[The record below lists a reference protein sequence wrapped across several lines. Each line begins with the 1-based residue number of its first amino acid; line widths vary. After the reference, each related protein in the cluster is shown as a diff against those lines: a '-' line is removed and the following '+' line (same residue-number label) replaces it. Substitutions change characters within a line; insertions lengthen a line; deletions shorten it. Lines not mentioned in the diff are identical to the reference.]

1 MTSTVTYNGDLR
13 TTCTHLASGNQIVT
27 DAPVDNQGRGEAFS
41 PTDLVAT
48 ALGTCMMTIMG
59 IKARDLGLNIEGA
72 RADVNKIMAADPR
85 RIAKVE
91 VTFTMP
97 PNHFT
102 EKDKS
107 LLEAAALACPVCKS
121 LSLDCEQAI
130 KFVW

>member
-1 MTSTVTYNGDLR
+1 MADGHTVVRSGDLDQAGLHGVLDR
-13 TTCTHLASGNQIVT
+13 I
-27 DAPVDNQGRGEAFS
+27 
-41 PTDLVAT
+41 
-48 ALGTCMMTIMG
+48 
-59 IKARDLGLNIEGA
+59 RDLGLDIEGA
-72 RADVNKIMAADPR
+72 RADVQKIMGANPR

-107 LLEAAALACPVCKS
+107 LLEAAALTCPVCKS